1 MCRLFR
7 KKRYRQLREK
17 YDKLENDYYQL
28 IYTNCIQ
35 SGRLER
41 IKNIAMNG
49 GEHALEWIIDI
60 TNENDD

>member
-49 GEHALEWIIDI
+49 DEHALEWIIDI